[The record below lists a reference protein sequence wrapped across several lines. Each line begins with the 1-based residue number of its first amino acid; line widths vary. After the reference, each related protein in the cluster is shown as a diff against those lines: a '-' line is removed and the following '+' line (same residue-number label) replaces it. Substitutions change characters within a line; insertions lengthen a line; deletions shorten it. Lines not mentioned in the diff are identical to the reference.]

1 MKKKFLGALLSA
13 AMVATLLAGCG
24 ASAEVSTGSAAPAA
38 AEEAAPADTAEEAAP
53 ADTAEEAAPAADTAS
68 GGGKIGISM
77 PTQSLERW
85 NRDGAY
91 LDEQFRAAGYETILT
106 YSDNDAG
113 RQVNDIQNML
123 ADGVNLLV
131 IAAIDGEALN
141 TAMNEAAEAGVQ
153 VIAYDRLIMN
163 DAVSYYVS
171 FDNYTV
177 GTLQG
182 QFVVDTLDLANA
194 GDTVYNMEFT
204 AGDPADNNAGYF
216 FNGAYDVV
224 KPYID
229 AGTLNVVS
237 GQTDFDSVATNQ
249 WNTDTA
255 LERAQNILSS
265 YYADGTQLDVWLCS
279 NDSTALGVAQAITS
293 DYAGGNT
300 VIITGQ
306 DGDEANLKN
315 IVDGIQTMTVYKN
328 VSNESIVTLALAQA
342 MLNGETIDASL
353 IPSFGVE
360 CAFDTES
367 YETSPGNKCPSFLL
381 VPSVITKD
389 NLQELVDTGL
399 YTMGSDGYLKAN

>member
-1 MKKKFLGALLSA
+1 MKRKLLSALLSA
-13 AMVATLLAGCG
+13 AMVAVLLTGCG
-24 ASAEVSTGSAAPAA
+24 SGSDTGSSAGSDTGADAGTTTEAPA
-38 AEEAAPADTAEEAAP
+38 PTDDADTG
-53 ADTAEEAAPAADTAS
+53 ADTSSANA
-68 GGGKIGISM
+68 GGSKIGISM

-85 NRDGAY
+85 NRDGEY
-91 LDEQFRAAGYETILT
+91 LDEQFKAAGYETILT

-123 ADGVNLLV
+123 AEGVNLLV

-141 TAMNEAAEAGVQ
+141 TVMNEAAEAGVQ

-177 GTLQG
+177 GKLQG
-182 QFVVDTLDLANA
+182 QFVESTLDLANA
-194 GDTVYNMEFT
+194 GDTVYNIEFT

-216 FNGAYDVV
+216 FNGAFDVL

-237 GQTDFDSVATNQ
+237 GQTDFSSVATNQ

-293 DYAGGNT
+293 DYAGGNS
-300 VIITGQ
+300 VLITGQ

-315 IVDGIQTMTVYKN
+315 IVDGVQTMTVYKN
-328 VSNESIVTLALAQA
+328 VSNEAIVTLALAKA
-342 MLNGETIDASL
+342 MMSGDAIGESL
-353 IPSFGVE
+353 IPSFGIE
-360 CAFDTES
+360 CAYDTES
-367 YETSPGNKCPSFLL
+367 YETSEGNKCPSFLL

-389 NLQELVDTGL
+389 NLQDLVDTGL
-399 YTMGSDGYLKAN
+399 YTMGDDGYLKAN